1 MWLLG
6 SRNCN
11 KLSKTPSRMLWY
23 IVDAQQFIV
32 VTMLSALC
40 DNHRI
45 GKESPEEEW
54 KNHWPYFQKA
64 HVLVGE

>member
-1 MWLLG
+1 
-6 SRNCN
+6 
-11 KLSKTPSRMLWY
+11 MLWY

-32 VTMLSALC
+32 VTMRSALC